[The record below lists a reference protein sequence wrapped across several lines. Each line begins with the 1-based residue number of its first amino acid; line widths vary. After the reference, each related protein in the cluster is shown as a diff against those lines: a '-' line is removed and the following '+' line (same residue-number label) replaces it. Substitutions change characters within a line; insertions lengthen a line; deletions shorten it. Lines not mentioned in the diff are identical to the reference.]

1 MEATGRVCYKASSK
15 GFKAAQRIACLPT
28 HTERA
33 TMEQH
38 SRPLR
43 VMVVDD
49 SKTIRHTA
57 ETFLEQAGCEVVTA
71 VDGFDALAR
80 LADHHPKV
88 VFIDVMMPRLDGYQT
103 CQLIKQNARFS
114 GTSVIMLSS
123 REGLFDRARARAVG
137 ADRFL
142 TKPFDRASL
151 LAAIQA
157 EVPGF
162 EPVPTVPFT
171 RAPIIQTN
179 EDQHGSNPDH
189 R

>member
-1 MEATGRVCYKASSK
+1 VLQSFEQQPTGTGGKAYNAP
-15 GFKAAQRIACLPT
+15 GCLPT

-71 VDGFDALAR
+71 VDGFDALTR
-80 LADHHPKV
+80 LTDHYPKV

-103 CQLIKQNARFS
+103 CQLIKQNARFV

-157 EVPGF
+157 EVSEF
-162 EPVPTVPFT
+162 VPAPPPPLN
-171 RAPIIQTN
+171 RAPFIQTN